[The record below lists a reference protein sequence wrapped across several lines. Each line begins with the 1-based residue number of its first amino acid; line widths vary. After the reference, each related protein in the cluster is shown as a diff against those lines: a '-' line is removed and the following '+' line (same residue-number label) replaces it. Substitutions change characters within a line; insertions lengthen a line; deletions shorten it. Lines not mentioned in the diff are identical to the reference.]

1 MKCAVHGETERSSE
15 SHEATL
21 PGATIMSGEPSLLPV
36 VDIWL
41 SSSDDG
47 DAAAAASAPSAA
59 AGAAARRPAVPPQ
72 ARRPRV
78 WMRAWRERS
87 SLRENRRPHWSHAN
101 GFSPVC
107 VRWWVVRW
115 SDLLNDRLHTC
126 NAASRTRQTQP
137 KGKKVKNVVKHG
149 TFLKENVHNVTK
161 TFILFHSQQLK

>member
-1 MKCAVHGETERSSE
+1 MYRCRWSLVYEKTGMKCAVHGETERSSE

-59 AGAAARRPAVPPQ
+59 AGAAARRPAVPPP

-87 SLRENRRPHWSHAN
+87 SLRENRRPHWSQAN

-126 NAASRTRQTQP
+126 NAASRTRQTQL
-137 KGKKVKNVVKHG
+137 KGKKRS
-149 TFLKENVHNVTK
+149 K
-161 TFILFHSQQLK
+161 TF